1 MPEERGHSMP
11 SSAEP
16 VHPADAP
23 GPTARIIRFD
33 RHDRRVGRQ
42 RAHRSVPPPLHTEP
56 TPQQLLAET
65 MEALFLGRD
74 RTLTDEPTAEAYR
87 VTLDAVQLM
96 LDASLGEHKLGEEEH
111 GQLSGMIQGMWSAP
125 DEL

>member
-1 MPEERGHSMP
+1 MP

-23 GPTARIIRFD
+23 GPTARIFHLD
-33 RHDRRVGRQ
+33 RHDRRVARQ
-42 RAHRSVPPPLHTEP
+42 RTRRSAPPPPLHTEP

-65 MEALFLGRD
+65 MEAMFLARG

-87 VTLDAVQLM
+87 VTLEAVQLM
-96 LDASLGEHKLGEEEH
+96 LDASLGERKLGEEEH
-111 GQLSGMIQGMWSAP
+111 RQLSGMVQGMRSAP